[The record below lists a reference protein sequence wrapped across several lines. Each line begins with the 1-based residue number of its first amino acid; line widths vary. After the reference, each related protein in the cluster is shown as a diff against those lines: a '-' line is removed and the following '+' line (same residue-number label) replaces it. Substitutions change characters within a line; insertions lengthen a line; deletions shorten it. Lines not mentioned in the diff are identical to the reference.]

1 MIGATLGRYLSW
13 RFFSTIM
20 LVFLTICGMVYVVDF
35 VELLRRA
42 ANRPGVTA
50 SFVALLSFLRTPSV
64 AEQILPFCVLFGTM
78 TAFIDLTRRLE
89 LIVARAA
96 GVSVWQ
102 FLVPP
107 IGIALFIGIM
117 SVAVL
122 NPMSAQMKQ
131 RADIFENEIF
141 GTSGQGSGDDTALWI
156 RQTSID
162 GQAYLHAKKSAK
174 GGVELTGVEAY
185 LYDPKGEFLEKV
197 TAKTAQLQPGV
208 WQLKD
213 AVVAAPGEPP
223 AKVSTYL
230 IASKVTPNN
239 LAETFLTAESVPFW
253 SLQKMG
259 KEASDAGLD
268 STGFSLQYQT
278 LLARPLLLVAM
289 VLIAAAF
296 SLRFFRFGG
305 IGKMVGSGLGAG
317 FALYLLTKMIAD
329 LGASGLLSVPVA
341 AWSPAIVGSML
352 GALALLQREDG

>member
-78 TAFIDLTRRLE
+78 QAFIDLTRRLE

-107 IGIALFIGIM
+107 IGIALLIGIG

-131 RADIFENEIF
+131 RADVFENEIF
-141 GTSGQGSGDDTALWI
+141 GTSGQSAGDSALWM
-156 RQTSID
+156 RQTSVD
-162 GQAYLHAKKSAK
+162 GQAYLHAEQSAK
-174 GGVELTGVEAY
+174 GGVELTGVHAY

-197 TAKTAQLQPGV
+197 EAQSARLLPGV
-208 WQLKD
+208 WQLKK

-223 AKVSTYL
+223 EMVGTFL
-230 IASKVTPNN
+230 IASQVTPNN
-239 LAETFLTAESVPFW
+239 LAETFLSAESVPFW
-253 SLQKMG
+253 SLQRMRR
-259 KEASDAGLD
+259 EASEAGLD
-268 STGFSLQYQT
+268 STSFNLQYQT

-305 IGKMVGSGLGAG
+305 VGKMVGSGLGAG

>member
-13 RFFSTIM
+13 RFLSTIM

-50 SFVALLSFLRTPSV
+50 SFIALLSFLRTPAV
-64 AEQILPFCVLFGTM
+64 AEQVLPFCVLFGTM

-107 IGIALFIGIM
+107 TAIALLIGLA
-117 SVAVL
+117 SVGLL
-122 NPMSAQMKQ
+122 NPVSAAMKQ
-131 RADIFENEIF
+131 QADVFENEIF
-141 GTSGQGSGDDTALWI
+141 GASGQSSGDSSLWI
-156 RQTSID
+156 RQTSVD
-162 GQAYLHAKKSAK
+162 GQAYLHAAQSAK
-174 GGVELTGVEAY
+174 GGAELTGVHAY
-185 LYDPKGEFLEKV
+185 LYDTKGQFLEKV
-197 TAKTAQLQPGV
+197 DAATARLLPGV
-208 WQLKD
+208 WQLKN
-213 AVVAAPGEPP
+213 ALVAAPGEPP
-223 AKVSTYL
+223 TRVGTYL
-230 IASKVTPNN
+230 IASQSTPEH

-253 SLQKMG
+253 ALPRRRE
-259 KEASDAGLD
+259 EAMAAGLD
-268 STGFSLQYQT
+268 STSFSLQYQT

-305 IGKMVGSGLGAG
+305 IGRMVGSGLGAG

>member
-20 LVFLTICGMVYVVDF
+20 LVFLTICGMIYVVDF

-78 TAFIDLTRRLE
+78 QAFIDLTRRLE

-107 IGIALFIGIM
+107 IGIALLIGIG
-117 SVAVL
+117 SVAAL
-122 NPMSAQMKQ
+122 NPMSATMKQ
-131 RADIFENEIF
+131 QADVFENEIF
-141 GTSGQGSGDDTALWI
+141 GSSGQSAGGDSALWL
-156 RQTSID
+156 RQTSVD
-162 GQAYLHAKKSAK
+162 GQAYIHAEESAK
-174 GGVELTGVEAY
+174 GGVDLTGIHAY
-185 LYDPKGEFLEKV
+185 LYDPKGEFVEKIE
-197 TAKTAQLQPGV
+197 AKTAQLLSGV
-208 WQLKD
+208 WRLKD
-213 AVVAAPGEPP
+213 AVVAAPGEP
-223 AKVSTYL
+223 AEKVDTYL
-230 IASKVTPNN
+230 IATNATPEH

-253 SLQKMG
+253 SLPRLRR
-259 KEASDAGLD
+259 EANESGLD
-268 STGFSLQYQT
+268 STSFSLQYQT

-305 IGKMVGSGLGAG
+305 IGRMVGGGLGAG
-317 FALYLLTKMIAD
+317 FVLYLLTKMIAD